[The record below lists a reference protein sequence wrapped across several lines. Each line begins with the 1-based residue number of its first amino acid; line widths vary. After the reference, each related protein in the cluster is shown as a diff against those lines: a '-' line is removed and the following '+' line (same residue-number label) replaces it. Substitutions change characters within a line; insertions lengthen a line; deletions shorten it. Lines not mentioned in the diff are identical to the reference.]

1 VTAARSA
8 LSPEEGAEEHEQ
20 EEPQEAGS
28 RPRQGFLLN
37 RLGLQ
42 RPDLLLMGALLAVA
56 FFFRFF
62 SPLMPDILARPFS
75 SAPISNCVHST
86 PVDQKGDKGTLCGLA
101 YPYQPSYAQN
111 GAPPS
116 PPNGQVFDEIYF
128 AVFAHNDLKG
138 ISYFDPEPPLSKLI
152 IASGE
157 WTYGWFRATFQG
169 AHGNYADLGFNT
181 FGWRIMSAIFGS
193 LCVPL
198 MYLLAYKLWP
208 RRLFALAA
216 ATLVC
221 FDGMFFVQSR
231 IGMIDIFPIFL
242 ILLSYTMF
250 LIHLESRSERDALVT
265 LLLTGI
271 VCGLAI
277 SAKWIALAATAS
289 IIFFLVMRP
298 VAAHV
303 GIGLGNGDRGW
314 RWGSNGGGGLPGGAR
329 AGPYLVIALLAF
341 VVIPATIYL
350 GSWFPFFLRGQF
362 HSLGDLIEYNRQSY
376 EYHAHLTASHPW
388 GSPWFSWPFLYRPVA
403 YYYQYDGLGADAVS
417 GRPLFAGMS
426 NLGNPII
433 WWASLPAVLSLP
445 YFVFRHRSFPAAVIL
460 VGFLTQYL
468 PWVRITR
475 VLFLY
480 HMFGGL
486 VFMILALAFVLVR
499 MQDAGPL
506 RVEFFGD
513 RAMLSTRWLVPAFLV
528 VAVLF
533 FLYFYPVW
541 TALPISDVAYRNGF
555 PVGKMWIP
563 TWF

>member
-1 VTAARSA
+1 
-8 LSPEEGAEEHEQ
+8 
-20 EEPQEAGS
+20 
-28 RPRQGFLLN
+28 
-37 RLGLQ
+37 
-42 RPDLLLMGALLAVA
+42 M
-56 FFFRFF
+56 
-62 SPLMPDILARPFS
+62 
-75 SAPISNCVHST
+75 
-86 PVDQKGDKGTLCGLA
+86 
-101 YPYQPSYAQN
+101 
-111 GAPPS
+111 
-116 PPNGQVFDEIYF
+116 
-128 AVFAHNDLKG
+128 
-138 ISYFDPEPPLSKLI
+138 
-152 IASGE
+152 
-157 WTYGWFRATFQG
+157 
-169 AHGNYADLGFNT
+169 
-181 FGWRIMSAIFGS
+181 
-193 LCVPL
+193 
-198 MYLLAYKLWP
+198 
-208 RRLFALAA
+208 
-216 ATLVC
+216 
-221 FDGMFFVQSR
+221 
-231 IGMIDIFPIFL
+231 
-242 ILLSYTMF
+242 
-250 LIHLESRSERDALVT
+250 
-265 LLLTGI
+265 
-271 VCGLAI
+271 
-277 SAKWIALAATAS
+277 
-289 IIFFLVMRP
+289 
-298 VAAHV
+298 
-303 GIGLGNGDRGW
+303 
-314 RWGSNGGGGLPGGAR
+314 
-329 AGPYLVIALLAF
+329 IALLAF
-341 VVIPATIYL
+341 LVIPATIYL

-362 HSLGDLIEYNRQSY
+362 HSIGDLIEYNRQSY

-513 RAMLSTRWLVPAFLV
+513 RVLLSTRWLVPAFLA

>member
-1 VTAARSA
+1 VTTVRHAPSR
-8 LSPEEGAEEHEQ
+8 ERETEEHDQ
-20 EEPQEAGS
+20 ESQ
-28 RPRQGFLLN
+28 PRDDPAQRRAFLLA
-37 RLGLQ
+37 RLGLL
-42 RPDLLLMGALLAVA
+42 RVDLLVMAALLAMA

-62 SPLMPDILARPFS
+62 SPLMPDFLAHPFS

-86 PVDQKGDKGTLCGLA
+86 PVDQKGDPGTLCGLS
-101 YPYQPSYAQN
+101 YPYQQSYAQN
-111 GAPPS
+111 GSPPS

-128 AVFAHNDLKG
+128 AVFAHDDLKG

-157 WTYGWFRATFQG
+157 WLWGWFRATFQG
-169 AHGNYADLGFNT
+169 AHGSYADLGFNT

-198 MYLLAYKLWP
+198 VYLLAFKLWP

-221 FDGMFFVQSR
+221 FDGIFFVQSR

-242 ILLSYTMF
+242 IMLAYTVF
-250 LIHLESRSERDALVT
+250 LVHLESRSERDALVT

-289 IIFFLVMRP
+289 IIFFLVMKP
-298 VAAHV
+298 LAAHI
-303 GIGLGNGDRGW
+303 GIGLGGGERGW
-314 RWGSNGGGGLPGGAR
+314 RWGASGGRGLPGAAR
-329 AGPYLVIALLAF
+329 AGPYVVMALVAF
-341 VVIPATIYL
+341 VAVPLTIYL
-350 GSWFPFFLRGQF
+350 ASWFPFFLRGQF
-362 HSLGDLIEYNRQSY
+362 HGLGDLVQYNYQAY
-376 EYHAHLTASHPW
+376 EYHAHLTATHPW
-388 GSPWFSWPFLYRPVA
+388 GSPWYSWPFLYRPVA
-403 YYYQYDGLGADAVS
+403 YYYQYDGLGFDAVS

-433 WWASLPAVLSLP
+433 WWASIPAVLSLP
-445 YFVFRHRSFPAAVIL
+445 YFIFRYRSFPAALIL
-460 VGFLTQYL
+460 VGFMTQYF
-468 PWVRITR
+468 PWARITR

-486 VFMILALAFVLVR
+486 VFMILALAFVLVK
-499 MQDAGPL
+499 MQEAGPL
-506 RVEFFGD
+506 RIEFFGD
-513 RAMLSTRWLVPAFLV
+513 RAVLSTRWLVPAFLA

>member
-1 VTAARSA
+1 VTATRPSP
-8 LSPEEGAEEHEQ
+8 LPEEGSEER
-20 EEPQEAGS
+20 EPEALEGAVS
-28 RPRQGFLLN
+28 QARAGFLLS
-37 RLGLQ
+37 RLGLE
-42 RPDLLLMGALLAVA
+42 RPDLLVMGALLAVA
-56 FFFRFF
+56 FFFRFA
-62 SPLMPDILARPFS
+62 SPLMPDFLAHPLEG
-75 SAPISNCVHST
+75 APISNCVHST
-86 PVDQKGDKGTLCGLA
+86 PVDQRGNPGTLCGLA

-111 GAPPS
+111 GQPPS

-152 IASGE
+152 IASGQ
-157 WTYGWFRATFQG
+157 WLYGWWRATFEG
-169 AHGNYADLGFNT
+169 AHGSYADLGFNT

-242 ILLSYTMF
+242 ILLAYTAF
-250 LIHLESRSERDALVT
+250 LVHLESRGERDALIS
-265 LLLTGI
+265 LLLVGV
-271 VCGLAI
+271 VCGLAV
-277 SAKWIALAATAS
+277 SAKWISLAATAS
-289 IIFFLVMRP
+289 IVFFLVMRP
-298 VAAHV
+298 LARHV
-303 GIGLGNGDRGW
+303 SLALGGGERPW
-314 RWGSNGGGGLPGGAR
+314 RWGSDSAAGLPGGAR
-329 AGPYLVIALLAF
+329 AGPYLVIGLLAF
-341 VVIPATIYL
+341 IVIPTTIYL
-350 GSWFPFFLRGQF
+350 ASWFPFFMRGQF
-362 HSLGDLIEYNRQSY
+362 HTLGDLIEYNRQSF
-376 EYHAHLTASHPW
+376 EYHAHLTAGHPW

-403 YYYQYDGLGADAVS
+403 YYYQYEGLGTDAAS
-417 GRPLFAGMS
+417 GHALFAGMS

-468 PWVRITR
+468 PWARITR

-506 RVEFFGD
+506 RIEFFGD
-513 RAMLSTRWLVPAFLV
+513 RARLSMRWLVPVFLS

-555 PVGKMWIP
+555 PAGKMWVP

>member
-1 VTAARSA
+1 MRTLRPNPAREQGSEELEAADGEPKARQARSA
-8 LSPEEGAEEHEQ
+8 Y
-20 EEPQEAGS
+20 
-28 RPRQGFLLN
+28 LLE
-37 RLGLQ
+37 RLGLV
-42 RPDLLLMGALLAVA
+42 RADLAVMAGFFIVA
-56 FFFRFF
+56 FFLRFF
-62 SPLMPDILARPFS
+62 SPIMPDFLAHPLDGP
-75 SAPISNCVHST
+75 PISNCVRST
-86 PVDQKGDKGTLCGLA
+86 PVDQKGDPGTLCGLA

-111 GAPPS
+111 GQPPS

-128 AVFAHNDLKG
+128 AVFAHDDLKG

-157 WTYGWFRATFQG
+157 WLWGWFRATFQG
-169 AHGNYADLGFNT
+169 AHGDYADLGYNT

-193 LCVPL
+193 LCVPM

-216 ATLVC
+216 ATLTC

-242 ILLSYTMF
+242 ILLAYTVF
-250 LIHLESRSERDALVT
+250 LVHLESRSERDSLVT
-265 LLLTGI
+265 LVLTGV
-271 VCGLAI
+271 VCGLAM

-298 VAAHV
+298 LAAHV
-303 GIGLGNGDRGW
+303 GVALGNGPGSW
-314 RWGSNGGGGLPGGAR
+314 RWGFNREAGLPGGAR

-341 VVIPATIYL
+341 LVIPATIYV

-362 HSLGDLIEYNRQSY
+362 HSLADLIEYNRQAY
-376 EYHAHLTASHPW
+376 EYHAHLTATHPW

-403 YYYQYDGLGADAVS
+403 YYYQYQGLGTDAAS

-445 YFVFRHRSFPAAVIL
+445 YFVLRHRSFPAAVIL
-460 VGFLTQYL
+460 LGFLTQYL
-468 PWVRITR
+468 PWARITR

-486 VFMILALAFVLVR
+486 IFMVLALAFVLVR
-499 MQDAGPL
+499 MQDVGPL
-506 RVEFFGD
+506 SVDFFGD
-513 RAMLSTRWLVPAFLV
+513 RAIFSTRWLVPVFLV
-528 VAVLF
+528 LTIVF

-541 TALPISDVAYRNGF
+541 TGLPISDVAYRNGF
-555 PVGKMWIP
+555 PSGKMWIP